1 LIEAGEPL
9 GTRYVVV
16 RPVADPRAG
25 VLFEIVDRAGQQ
37 LFGQL
42 LHDAAVAPAVAQ
54 EVRTALVGLPAL
66 AAILKPRD
74 VALTPQA
81 LPVAILERP
90 GGVSPLGPRLGGVV
104 EALGKRETTQWLLR
118 QCASIANDLAQVHQ
132 AGVVHGAISASAVVC
147 ASEGD
152 VGMPQLTGFG
162 VNAFARGN
170 DPQKAPTR
178 RADLVDLLGAMQEL
192 FTGAGLSPEGGA
204 AAKWS
209 ILCASAKHGEHPAL
223 ASGTSLASAFNEMAS
238 LKPDDGAPP
247 PRPSMRAQTLVGPRS
262 SAPPPSSSGAP
273 PRASAPNR
281 ASTIPPAGR
290 KSNPSRTGMR
300 TAPRAEE
307 PAAPPAPSKWRVS
320 LAVVI
325 PALLFIAA
333 AVAGLVWYVLQVGQD
348 VGTGRLAARRL
359 PSASAPTA
367 VCEGESHTQAQGIPE
382 FRGAEFEA
390 VCMPTPDR
398 LALVARKGTE
408 VILTSRAVQRGQRF
422 GEPQTMARGVVELG
436 SALAR
441 EGVLWAAWRNGVGDP
456 FGIGRVEGDRPATV
470 SVPIPGWD
478 SIPLRGAMLLDVNAR
493 VAWLVTNIASQTE
506 GAHVILL
513 QVTFGPSAPDVVAWR
528 LGDGV
533 AESVIPGATP
543 AVLLRQRTQEA
554 GVVRQEFVDVSL
566 NLAAIG
572 QLHRPAD
579 PTAVAG
585 ATLPATAAQRSTAQV
600 LDGAVTGVVRH
611 GVEAGGAHAWLVGR
625 GGVRP
630 AESCEAPERCHT
642 AGPVV
647 VLAFSRDAAPAV
659 TPIIPSGW
667 ATELYAVEGG
677 GVRAITTAANVAGAE
692 LPFHSAVTLPNARS
706 APGSE
711 RSNVATFR
719 SPRVRVVA
727 CGREAWSV
735 FDAVQPAPALSALP
749 TACVQAQ

>member
-1 LIEAGEPL
+1 MIEAGEPL

-16 RPVADPRAG
+16 RPVAEPHPG
-25 VLFEIVDRAGQQ
+25 VLFEVVDRAGQQ

-42 LHDAAVAPAVAQ
+42 LHDVAVAPAVAQ
-54 EVRTALVGLPAL
+54 EVRAALVGMPAL
-66 AAILKPRD
+66 ASLLKPRD

-90 GGVSPLGPRLGGVV
+90 GGVAPIGPRLGGVV
-104 EALGKRETTQWLLR
+104 EALGKRETTLWLLR
-118 QCASIANDLAQVHQ
+118 QFASIAADLAQVHQ
-132 AGVVHGAISASAVVC
+132 AGGVHGAITATSVVC
-147 ASEGD
+147 AAEGD

-178 RADLVDLLGAMQEL
+178 RADLVDLLGAMQSL
-192 FTGAGLSPEGGA
+192 FTGSGLAPEGGA

-247 PRPSMRAQTLVGPRS
+247 PRPSMRAATLVGPRS
-262 SAPPPSSSGAP
+262 SAPPPSASGAP
-273 PRASAPNR
+273 PRGSAPNR
-281 ASTIPPAGR
+281 SSTIPPGPR
-290 KSNPSRTGMR
+290 NTHPSRTGLR
-300 TAPRAEE
+300 TAPRSEE
-307 PAAPPAPSKWRVS
+307 PPAVPTPSKWRVS
-320 LAVVI
+320 LKVVI
-325 PALLFIAA
+325 PALVVIAA
-333 AVAGLVWYVLQVGQD
+333 AVAGAVWYVLQIGQD
-348 VGTGRLAARRL
+348 VGTGRLTARRQ
-359 PSASAPTA
+359 PPASAPTA
-367 VCEGESHTQAQGIPE
+367 ACEGESHAQAQGIPE

-390 VCMPTPDR
+390 VCMPAPDR

-408 VILTSRAVQRGQRF
+408 VILTTRAVQRGQRF
-422 GEPQTMARGVVELG
+422 GEAQTVARGVVELG
-436 SALAR
+436 AALAR
-441 EGVLWAAWRNGVGDP
+441 DGVLWVAWRNGVGDP
-456 FGIGRVEGDRPATV
+456 FGVGRVEGERVATV
-470 SVPIPGWD
+470 SVPIAGWD

-533 AESVIPGATP
+533 AESVIPGANP
-543 AVLLRQRTQEA
+543 AVLLRQRTQEGA
-554 GVVRQEFVDVSL
+554 VVHQAFVDVSL

-572 QLHRPAD
+572 QLRRPAD
-579 PTAVAG
+579 PTAVTG
-585 ATLPATAAQRSTAQV
+585 AALPEAAAVRSTAQV

-611 GVEAGGAHAWLVGR
+611 GVEVGGAHAWLVAR

-630 AESCEAPERCHT
+630 VDSCDAPERCHS

-647 VLAFSRDAAPAV
+647 VLAFSRGEAPAV

-667 ATELYAVEGG
+667 ATELYAVDGG
-677 GVRAITTAANVAGAE
+677 LRALTTAANVAGVE
-692 LPFHSAVTLPNARS
+692 LPFHTAVTLATPRT
-706 APGSE
+706 APGAE
-711 RSNVATFR
+711 RVNVATFR

-735 FDAVQPAPALSALP
+735 FDAAQPSPALSALP